1 MDQDEVWRA
10 IDAQRLRLVRLLR
23 ELTDEQWRTPS
34 LCAGWTV
41 RDVAAH
47 LTFAQS
53 TLPQILGE
61 FVRHPGPLNRSG
73 RDSAIRRAR
82 QPTDQLIAR
91 IEAMVGSQRH
101 ITVVTPKETLI
112 DILVHSQDVAIPLGR
127 PFELD
132 RDAAAF
138 AATRAYEMGWPFWA
152 KRRFK
157 RYTLTATDADWS
169 TGSGPEQLK
178 APIGTLLLAVTG
190 RNIPSP

>member
-1 MDQDEVWRA
+1 MDQDQVWRA
-10 IDAQRLRLVRLLR
+10 IDAQRQRLVRLLR

-47 LTFAQS
+47 LTFARS
-53 TLPQILGE
+53 TLPQLLTE